1 MPAARKVFFF
11 LTCFPVCWTSDK
23 VPARV
28 VPSARI
34 RNLLPDTMGGGLLRS
49 VDNVTVCQHV
59 AFVSPNAARN
69 FSHFCKSYVTWI
81 EQSDRYADIAHLSE
95 IL

>member
-49 VDNVTVCQHV
+49 VDNVTVCQHSV
-59 AFVSPNAARN
+59 TVCQHAAFVSPNAARK
-69 FSHFCKSYVTWI
+69 FSHFCKSYATWI
-81 EQSDRYADIAHLSE
+81 EQSDR
-95 IL
+95 